1 MVEGGCSCLLVALD
15 LFCLDVINIEVFGV
29 AKYPFPLLR
38 ELHGKRRQSIKALQ
52 RRRFDLERAD
62 RYYSAYNCASK
73 DGRKEVTVRAS
84 FDDGK
89 TYPISKFI
97 DADRGRY
104 IEVVIDNSVGFVYLV
119 CESDWEKMDYIAAF
133 DYG

>member
-1 MVEGGCSCLLVALD
+1 M
-15 LFCLDVINIEVFGV
+15 
-29 AKYPFPLLR
+29 
-38 ELHGKRRQSIKALQ
+38 Q
-52 RRRFDLERAD
+52 RRRFDLEQAD

-89 TYPISKFI
+89 TYPISKLI